1 MTTTLLAP
9 IRLDHIWPR
18 RRVSLAGTI
27 SETETISAGPSEV
40 YRCVLAGGWG
50 ELDLLF
56 LGRPVIAGLTVGTQ
70 CRVQGTAAAHHDR
83 LAIWNPRYQ
92 VEP

>member
-1 MTTTLLAP
+1 MTATLLAP
-9 IRLDHIWPR
+9 VRLDHIRPQ
-18 RRVSLAGTI
+18 RRVSLTGTI
-27 SETETISAGPSEV
+27 RATGTATAGPSPV